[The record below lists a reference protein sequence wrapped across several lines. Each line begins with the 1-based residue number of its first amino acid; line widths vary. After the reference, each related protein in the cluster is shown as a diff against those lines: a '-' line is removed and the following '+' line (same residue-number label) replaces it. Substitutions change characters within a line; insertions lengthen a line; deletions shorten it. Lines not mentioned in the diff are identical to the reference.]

1 MSTNR
6 TKRTT
11 RPLRQAAPSVELQE
25 ILTFLREAEARS
37 GQWMV
42 KILERLEHLEEEVD
56 ALRATPPVQPMAST
70 MRPTRTPATHC
81 RYGHS
86 LEDAYVSYGKRFC
99 RPCAKQRSRENYA
112 AAKLLH
118 EMFGESYEG
127 GTSHAY

>member
-6 TKRTT
+6 TKRTAQGP
-11 RPLRQAAPSVELQE
+11 RKANSSVELQE

-42 KILERLEHLEEEVD
+42 KILERLEHLEQEVD
-56 ALRATPPVQPMAST
+56 ALRSTPPVQAVPST
-70 MRPTRTPATHC
+70 LRATRTPATHC

>member
-1 MSTNR
+1 MS

-11 RPLRQAAPSVELQE
+11 KPNRQAQPSVELQE

-42 KILERLEHLEEEVD
+42 KILERLEHLEHEVD
-56 ALRATPPVQPMAST
+56 ALRSTPQSQAVPSSIRA
-70 MRPTRTPATHC
+70 TRTPATHC

-86 LEDAYVSYGKRFC
+86 LEDAYVSYGKRYC

-118 EMFGESYEG
+118 EMFGESYDG

>member
-11 RPLRQAAPSVELQE
+11 RPAHQAEPSVELQE

-42 KILERLEHLEEEVD
+42 KILERLEHLEQEVD
-56 ALRATPPVQPMAST
+56 ALRATPHAQAMPSSI
-70 MRPTRTPATHC
+70 RSTRTPATHC

-86 LEDAYVSYGKRFC
+86 LEDAYVSYGKRYC

-118 EMFGESYEG
+118 EMFGEAYEG